1 VNDTRQEI
9 LDVATELFIEQGY
22 EKTSLREIAERIGVT
37 KAALYYHFP
46 SKQQILEALVTP
58 AFGMLKDVVTHWK
71 AARGDLGAW
80 ERSIAEVVDWML
92 EHQQLF
98 VLIDRTIDV
107 IQEIEL
113 DDATFDAHREFHR
126 SVDELMADATMPI
139 TARLRMVGSLGA
151 VTAMFTFGGRAPD
164 DTPVD
169 RVREILMAIVR
180 VILTA
185 DLGVADDPTP
195 AGAPAAAVS
204 SDASTLRVPRPRPP
218 SRRRPAGAER

>member
-22 EKTSLREIAERIGVT
+22 EKTSLREISERIGVT

-46 SKQQILEALVTP
+46 SKQQILEVLVTP
-58 AFGMLKDVVTHWK
+58 AFGMLSGVVERWK
-71 AARGDLGAW
+71 AARGDLVAW
-80 ERSIAEVVDWML
+80 EQSIVEVVDWML

-107 IQEIEL
+107 IQAMEI
-113 DDATFDAHREFHR
+113 DDVTMDAHREFHR

-169 RVREILMAIVR
+169 QVRDILMAIVR

-185 DLGVADDPTP
+185 DLGVHDDPAPSGAPTGVTAP
-195 AGAPAAAVS
+195 AGAA
-204 SDASTLRVPRPRPP
+204 
-218 SRRRPAGAER
+218 AGADR